1 MCKGQAGIGGQVSH
15 AGCFPARSSDGLPG
29 DGTGLPALC
38 VRVQLPGFS
47 SEGYTP
53 GRVGGCLLPVVEAA
67 AGLMGGRPSGPLW
80 GRGDCIWGRGQL

>member
-1 MCKGQAGIGGQVSH
+1 MVCWGMGQACQ
-15 AGCFPARSSDGLPG
+15 P
-29 DGTGLPALC
+29 C
-38 VRVQLPGFS
+38 VWVQLPGFS

-80 GRGDCIWGRGQL
+80 GRGDRIWGRGQL